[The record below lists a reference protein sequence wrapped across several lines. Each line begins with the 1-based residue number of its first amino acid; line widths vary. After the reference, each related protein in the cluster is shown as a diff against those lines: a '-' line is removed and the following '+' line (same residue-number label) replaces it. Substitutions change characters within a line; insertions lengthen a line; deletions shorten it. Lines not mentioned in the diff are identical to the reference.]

1 MSSTKKARTSPN
13 KNNSAITSLVESMGR
28 FTQTSSTADHLR
40 DLHDRVSVDEASLLE
55 HRSKLL
61 TFGEKYAESMEKL
74 QSDLID
80 ETDFLYVLRKNA
92 YEKCVEQISNLEK
105 RIDETKALINKS
117 VAAENENNESGD
129 DAGSVSSGESQN
141 PLSGITPRNVFSP
154 PVSPQPSNDGS
165 RMLDDDEIPNA
176 DEFD

>member
-1 MSSTKKARTSPN
+1 M
-13 KNNSAITSLVESMGR
+13 
-28 FTQTSSTADHLR
+28 
-40 DLHDRVSVDEASLLE
+40 
-55 HRSKLL
+55 

-117 VAAENENNESGD
+117 VAAENNESGD

>member
-1 MSSTKKARTSPN
+1 MQGHCA
-13 KNNSAITSLVESMGR
+13 G
-28 FTQTSSTADHLR
+28 F
-40 DLHDRVSVDEASLLE
+40 
-55 HRSKLL
+55 
-61 TFGEKYAESMEKL
+61 
-74 QSDLID
+74 DLID

-165 RMLDDDEIPNA
+165 RMLDDNEIPNA

>member
-1 MSSTKKARTSPN
+1 
-13 KNNSAITSLVESMGR
+13 
-28 FTQTSSTADHLR
+28 
-40 DLHDRVSVDEASLLE
+40 
-55 HRSKLL
+55 
-61 TFGEKYAESMEKL
+61 MEKL

-117 VAAENENNESGD
+117 VAAENNQSGD

-141 PLSGITPRNVFSP
+141 PLSGITPRNVFSAMMDLECLMTTRFP
-154 PVSPQPSNDGS
+154 MRTSLIRTTVFICHIFI
-165 RMLDDDEIPNA
+165 LH
-176 DEFD
+176 